1 MLPRYAQPTR
11 EPGRNINLETKP
23 KQVDAW
29 LARLPLSNPTEAA
42 GVLADY
48 LATLNQMDL
57 AQDTRA
63 KIIERM
69 TPVVEDIVSSLYEQY
84 GSVPLPLLPK
94 QQRNADLAKHLL
106 RELADN
112 YKTLLLDWLKRR
124 FHLFGGNPVP
134 LYLQRILLALQAILE
149 ISFET
154 HDPVPEGIWVDLH
167 QTYNYALR
175 NGMRESIPEGGAKML
190 SIEQIYKATL
200 LMAIAD
206 PYRFPQAELP
216 WAKDVIT
223 RFGNLATIFPADE
236 SIKGQSGLFI
246 VEVNTDGPPTPIAR
260 DSHPTNPRWDL
271 LLNTTE
277 LAKHLALVTTHLKS
291 KEAPDKIGLPEVAQ
305 DPAYL
310 TMLRRLKL
318 NWGASLQRQSQRRR
332 QANSREFEVSFGLKA
347 VHQLITPSTSSETI
361 HYGLRSQEAP
371 PAILRCKTMNASIG
385 GLALIKTGNTPVQI
399 RVGDV
404 VSVRQ
409 DKAEWSVGLVRWF
422 RIPGQGE
429 MCFGVQLLSPQA
441 TAVQVRRKD
450 NGRQWSSL
458 LLLPSPNTK
467 QAPMLLS
474 QPGCFAPDIPAEINT
489 PQGNQLVQIEKRIE
503 ATPSIELFRF
513 QMHSVGKNSEPAPEV
528 VPSVT

>member
-1 MLPRYAQPTR
+1 MLPRYVLPTR
-11 EPGRNINLETKP
+11 ESGRNINLETKP
-23 KQVDAW
+23 KQVEAW
-29 LARLPLSNPTEAA
+29 LTRLPLSNPSEAA
-42 GVLADY
+42 DIMADY
-48 LATLNQMDL
+48 LATLNQINV

-69 TPVVEDIVSSLYEQY
+69 TPVVEDIVASLYEQY
-84 GSVPLPLLPK
+84 GSVPLPLQPK
-94 QQRNADLAKHLL
+94 QQRNADLARRVL

-154 HDPVPEGIWVDLH
+154 HDPVSEGVWVDLH

-175 NGMRESIPEGGAKML
+175 NGMRESIPESGAKML
-190 SIEQIYKATL
+190 SIEQIYKSTL
-200 LMAIAD
+200 LLALAD

-216 WAKDVIT
+216 WAKDIIT
-223 RFGNLATIFPADE
+223 RFGNLATIYPAEE
-236 SIKGQSGLFI
+236 SVKNHSGLFI

-260 DSHPTNPRWDL
+260 DGHPTNPRWDL

-277 LAKHLALVTTHLKS
+277 LAKHLALISTHLKN
-291 KEAPDKIGLPEVAQ
+291 KEATDKIGLPDVAQ
-305 DPAYL
+305 DPAYP

-318 NWGASLQRQSQRRR
+318 NWGASLQRQSLRRK
-332 QANSREFEVSFGLKA
+332 QANTRDFEVSFGLKS
-347 VHQLITPSTSSETI
+347 VHQLISPAVTDDTI
-361 HYGLRSQEAP
+361 HYGMGANEP
-371 PAILRCKTMNASIG
+371 PPTILRCKTMNASMG
-385 GLALIKTGNTPVQI
+385 GLALIKASNAPIQI

-409 DKAEWSVGLVRWF
+409 DKAEWSIGLVRWF
-422 RIPGQGE
+422 RIPSQGE
-429 MCFGVQLLSPQA
+429 MCFGVQLLAPQA
-441 TAVQVRRKD
+441 MAVQVRRKD
-450 NGRQWSSL
+450 TGRQWSSL
-458 LLLPSPNTK
+458 LLQPNPNTK
-467 QAPMLLS
+467 QSPMLLS

-489 PQGNQLVQIEKRIE
+489 PQGARLVQIEKRIE

-513 QMHSVGKNSEPAPEV
+513 QMHSLGK
-528 VPSVT
+528 VTDPPPPIT

>member
-1 MLPRYAQPTR
+1 MLPRYILPTR
-11 EPGRNINLETKP
+11 DPGRNINLETKP
-23 KQVDAW
+23 KQVEAW
-29 LARLPLSNPTEAA
+29 LTRLPLSNPIEAA
-42 GVLADY
+42 DIMADY
-48 LATLNQMDL
+48 LATLNQVDV

-69 TPVVEDIVSSLYEQY
+69 TPVVEDIVASLYEQY
-84 GSVPLPLLPK
+84 GAVPLPLHPK
-94 QQRNADLAKHLL
+94 QQRNADLARRLL
-106 RELADN
+106 HELADN

-154 HDPVPEGIWVDLH
+154 HDPVSSGVWIDLH

-175 NGMRESIPEGGAKML
+175 NGMRESIPESGTKML
-190 SIEQIYKATL
+190 SIEQIYKSTL
-200 LMAIAD
+200 LLALAD

-216 WAKDVIT
+216 WAKDIIT
-223 RFGNLATIFPADE
+223 RFGNLATIYPAEE
-236 SIKGQSGLFI
+236 SVKSHSGLFI

-260 DSHPTNPRWDL
+260 DGHPTNPRWDL

-277 LAKHLALVTTHLKS
+277 LAKHLALISTHLKN
-291 KEAPDKIGLPEVAQ
+291 KEASDRIGLPDVAQ
-305 DPAYL
+305 DPAYP

-318 NWGASLQRQSQRRR
+318 NWGASLQRQSQRRK
-332 QANSREFEVSFGLKA
+332 QANTRDFEVSFGLKS
-347 VHQLITPSTSSETI
+347 VHQLIAPAVADDTI
-361 HYGLRSQEAP
+361 HYGLGNHEQP
-371 PAILRCKTMNASIG
+371 PTILHCKTMNASMG
-385 GLALIKTGNTPVQI
+385 GLALIKASNIPIHI

-409 DKAEWSVGLVRWF
+409 EKAEWSIGLVRWF

-429 MCFGVQLLSPQA
+429 MCFGVQLLAPQA
-441 TAVQVRRKD
+441 MAVQVRRKD

-458 LLLPSPNTK
+458 LLQPSPNTK
-467 QAPMLLS
+467 QSPMLLS
-474 QPGCFAPDIPAEINT
+474 QPGCFVPDIPAEIST
-489 PQGNQLVQIEKRIE
+489 SLGIQLVQIEKRIE

-513 QMHSVGKNSEPAPEV
+513 QMHSLGKTIETTP
-528 VPSVT
+528 TIT